1 MDTEFPNDLIE
12 IDDPEID
19 PAQIMAQIRERIHQR
34 RIELGYPQQEFP
46 PFGAAAYPGE
56 PESGEF
62 DRDLYYHLRKTNDLY
77 YQVGVESSLAPSPV
91 TRLPVMGRLWGRIR
105 QEAHNLVLFYV
116 GKLARQQLAINR
128 HTVSTLNRMTVQLHE
143 QRKQLEA
150 LREETE

>member
-1 MDTEFPNDLIE
+1 MDTEFPDDLIE

-19 PAQIMAQIRERIHQR
+19 PAQIMAQIRERIQQR
-34 RIELGYPQQEFP
+34 RLELGYPQQEFP

-56 PESGEF
+56 PESGDF
-62 DRDLYYHLRKTNDLY
+62 DQDLYYHLRKANDLY

-91 TRLPVMGRLWGRIR
+91 TRLPVLGRLWGRIR

-128 HTVSTLNRMTVQLHE
+128 HTVSTLNRMAVQLHE
-143 QRKQLEA
+143 QRNQLET